1 MTIFLSS
8 EFDFR
13 TGPVLTYIMI
23 NSINE
28 KYFEQDSSSARIN
41 HTTTDNTINFIEVAG
56 NNLAYY
62 SSGAGTPILLVHGI
76 TTYSFIWRRI
86 VPLLS
91 DKYRVISLDLL
102 GCGSSDK
109 PLDAPYSL
117 RHHATLIK
125 QFMEQLG
132 YDRYHFVGHDVGGGI
147 GQILAVS
154 HPESLIDLTL
164 INSVGHDFWPVQPI
178 IAMRTPIIRQLAM
191 ATLDL
196 GAFRLVVKRGMY
208 HKNMLTDELM
218 RLFWEPMKTRDGRK
232 AFLHFADCL
241 NNRHLIEIEEKLQ
254 QLNLPVLI
262 VRGGADVYLSGAIS
276 EKLHRDIPGSLLSR
290 IDTGGHFIQEDEP
303 EFIANALLSFF
314 QAQ

>member
-1 MTIFLSS
+1 
-8 EFDFR
+8 
-13 TGPVLTYIMI
+13 MI
-23 NSINE
+23 TFHMLNSIYE
-28 KYFEQDSSSARIN
+28 KHSVQDAESARVK
-41 HTTTDNTINFIEVAG
+41 HVMADDTINTIEVAG
-56 NNLAYY
+56 NNLAYF
-62 SSGAGTPILLVHGI
+62 SSGAGAPVLLVHGI
-76 TTYSFIWRRI
+76 TTYSFIWRNI
-86 VPLLS
+86 VPLLN

-125 QFMEQLG
+125 KFMEQLG
-132 YDRYHFVGHDVGGGI
+132 YDKYHLVGHDVGGGI
-147 GQILAVS
+147 GQILAVN

-196 GAFRLVVKRGMY
+196 GAFRLVVRRGMY
-208 HKNMLTDELM
+208 HKDMLTDELIKM
-218 RLFWEPMKTRDGRK
+218 FWEPMKTRIGRK

-254 QLNLPVLI
+254 QLKLPVLI
-262 VRGGADVYLSGAIS
+262 VRGDADVYLSGAIS

-290 IDTGGHFIQEDEP
+290 IATGGHFLQEDEP
-303 EFIANALLSFF
+303 EFIANELLSFF
-314 QAQ
+314 QSQKL